1 MGRRGQCF
9 SSLDTIS
16 KICKMSVRKAQ
27 QALKQLENM
36 GLVKKTTRKK
46 GRTHIYELTPREQWK
61 PSEYNDKDEK
71 VEL

>member
-1 MGRRGQCF
+1 
-9 SSLDTIS
+9 
-16 KICKMSVRKAQ
+16 MSVRKAQ